1 MLPVEFAEK
10 MERLL
15 GAEEWDAL
23 LAAWER
29 PRAVGLRLQAGMAA
43 RLAPDGDAAARL
55 PADWALAPVPWAAG
69 GYFYD
74 PAARPGLHPWH
85 EAGLY
90 YLQEPSAMAPA
101 ALLAPRPGMRVLD
114 LCAAPGGKSTQLLSA
129 LGGRGLLVS
138 NELHPGR
145 AKILSQNLERVGA
158 ANALVL
164 NEHPARLAERLPRF
178 FDAVLVDAPCSG
190 EGMFRKEAAA
200 VADWTPDT
208 PRICARRQREIL
220 ESAAATVRAG
230 GRLLYSTCT
239 FSPEENE
246 GVVSDFL
253 RDHPEFS
260 LVQPDAPWF
269 APGRPDLL
277 TDPVPGLEACCR
289 LWPHRLRG
297 EGHFAALLQYNGLEA
312 SDLPEEPGVPLPQEA
327 RALLDRL
334 GAALPERRC
343 LDFGGRLFLLPP
355 DCPSLR
361 GLRTLRPGLCLGT
374 AKKGRFE
381 PDHALSHAL
390 PGLPAVDYP
399 SGAPEVAASLRGET
413 LPAGDAAGWL
423 TITAEGLALGWAKS
437 AGGVLKNHYPKGLRR
452 LT

>member
-129 LGGRGLLVS
+129 LAGRGLLVS

-145 AKILSQNLERVGA
+145 AKILSLNLERVGA

-164 NEHPARLAERLPRF
+164 NEHPARLP
-178 FDAVLVDAPCSG
+178 P
-190 EGMFRKEAAA
+190 EGR
-200 VADWTPDT
+200 
-208 PRICARRQREIL
+208 
-220 ESAAATVRAG
+220 
-230 GRLLYSTCT
+230 
-239 FSPEENE
+239 
-246 GVVSDFL
+246 
-253 RDHPEFS
+253 
-260 LVQPDAPWF
+260 
-269 APGRPDLL
+269 APGVERPVQHGQNA
-277 TDPVPGLEACCR
+277 P
-289 LWPHRLRG
+289 
-297 EGHFAALLQYNGLEA
+297 
-312 SDLPEEPGVPLPQEA
+312 
-327 RALLDRL
+327 
-334 GAALPERRC
+334 RRVRIISSISVC
-343 LDFGGRLFLLPP
+343 
-355 DCPSLR
+355 SLR
-361 GLRTLRPGLCLGT
+361 P
-374 AKKGRFE
+374 
-381 PDHALSHAL
+381 
-390 PGLPAVDYP
+390 
-399 SGAPEVAASLRGET
+399 
-413 LPAGDAAGWL
+413 
-423 TITAEGLALGWAKS
+423 
-437 AGGVLKNHYPKGLRR
+437 
-452 LT
+452 